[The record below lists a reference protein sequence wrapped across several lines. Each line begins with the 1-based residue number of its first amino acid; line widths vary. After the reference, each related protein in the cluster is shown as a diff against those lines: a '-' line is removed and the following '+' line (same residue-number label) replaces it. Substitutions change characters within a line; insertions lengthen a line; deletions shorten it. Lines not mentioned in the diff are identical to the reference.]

1 MYTSKTGFDARDLAV
16 YLSNCTYAMV
26 CTEYC
31 DTLYCISVSDR
42 SQELPGGGCIK
53 VRRGVL
59 CPISTT

>member
-1 MYTSKTGFDARDLAV
+1 MYMYTSKTGFDARDLAV

-42 SQELPGGGCIK
+42 SHE
-53 VRRGVL
+53 
-59 CPISTT
+59 